1 MAVEKWIIKAKNTG
15 KNIVFAIGLILVAT
29 GCGSMEP
36 AEPAGTSGIRSQQ
49 AETSDDSIEQTDI
62 SQDSSEGM
70 ELTERDYNNAEQS
83 SQNEEDFVNIE
94 QAGRIE
100 AVYLGVNHYG
110 AEETNKENKDN
121 FQYRFEIDGREEVLA
136 IDNGT
141 KDEEGNFDYPIQ
153 NVLKEGYSYEIK
165 VENGVVTEA
174 VELLKGDN
182 NAYEPPVTGTPG
194 EHTLKNFLATAL
206 EPVGTTLY
214 IYGGGWNWQDN
225 GSSIQA
231 TTIGISPDW
240 VRFFIEQDEDFTYR
254 DKDGGFYP
262 YGGFNEYYYAGLDCS
277 GYLGWVVYNTLNDK
291 SGGEGYVGSSTGFAK
306 RLADMGFGDWTQNV
320 VVPDGSSETAVK
332 PGDIV
337 SIKGHVWISLG
348 TCADGSVVILHS
360 TPSDSRTGQSG
371 GGVQI
376 GAIGKTL
383 NCEAYQLADF
393 YMSEYYPEWYRRYA
407 VSLKKPETYFEIKG
421 DTAGRFTWDVMGEE
435 SVLTDPEE
443 FQKLSPEE
451 VLSELF
457 AE

>member
-1 MAVEKWIIKAKNTG
+1 
-15 KNIVFAIGLILVAT
+15 
-29 GCGSMEP
+29 
-36 AEPAGTSGIRSQQ
+36 
-49 AETSDDSIEQTDI
+49 
-62 SQDSSEGM
+62 
-70 ELTERDYNNAEQS
+70 
-83 SQNEEDFVNIE
+83 FVNIE
-94 QAGRIE
+94 QAGRTE

-110 AEETNKENKDN
+110 AEEVNKDNKDN
-121 FQYRFEIDGREEVLA
+121 FRYRFEIDGKEEILA

-141 KDEEGNFDYPIQ
+141 KDEEGNYDYPIQ
-153 NVLKEGYSYEIK
+153 NVLKEGYSFGIK
-165 VENGVVTEA
+165 VENDIVTEA
-174 VELLKGDN
+174 VELLKGEN

-254 DKDGGFYP
+254 AKDGGFYP
-262 YGGFNEYYYAGLDCS
+262 YGGFNEYYSAGLDCS

-306 RLADMGFGDWTQNV
+306 RLADMGFGDWTQKV
-320 VVPDGSSETAVK
+320 AVPDGSSEIAVK

-348 TCADGSVVILHS
+348 TCADGSVVIVHS
-360 TPSDSRTGQSG
+360 TPSDSRTGQPG

-376 GAIGKTL
+376 GAIGDTEE
-383 NCEAYQLADF
+383 CEAFRLADF
-393 YMSEYYPEWYRRYA
+393 YMSKYYPEWYRRYA
-407 VSLKKPETYFEIKG
+407 VSLKKPGTYFEIKG

-435 SVLTDPEE
+435 SVLTDPEG

>member
-1 MAVEKWIIKAKNTG
+1 MTAEKWITKAKNTG
-15 KNIVFAIGLILVAT
+15 KGISLVIGLVLAVT
-29 GCGSMEP
+29 GCGSTGQT
-36 AEPAGTSGIRSQQ
+36 EPAGMGGVRS
-49 AETSDDSIEQTDI
+49 EQTE
-62 SQDSSEGM
+62 SSC
-70 ELTERDYNNAEQS
+70 DNAEQS
-83 SQNEEDFVNIE
+83 NQNEEDFVNIE
-94 QAGRIE
+94 QAGRTE

-110 AEETNKENKDN
+110 AEEVNKDNKDN
-121 FQYRFEIDGREEVLA
+121 FRYRFEIDGKEEILA

-141 KDEEGNFDYPIQ
+141 KDEEGNYDYPIQ
-153 NVLKEGYSYEIK
+153 NVLKEGYSFGIK
-165 VENGVVTEA
+165 VENDIVTEA
-174 VELLKGDN
+174 VELLKGEN

-254 DKDGGFYP
+254 AKDGGFYP

-306 RLADMGFGDWTQNV
+306 RLADMGFGDWTQKV
-320 VVPDGSSETAVK
+320 AVPDGSSEIAVK

-348 TCADGSVVILHS
+348 TCADGSVVIVHS
-360 TPSDSRTGQSG
+360 TPSDSRTGQPG

-376 GAIGKTL
+376 GAIGDTEE
-383 NCEAYQLADF
+383 CEAFRLVDF
-393 YMSEYYPEWYRRYA
+393 YMSKYYPEWYRRYA
-407 VSLKKPETYFEIKG
+407 VSLKKPGTYFEIKG

-435 SVLTDPEE
+435 SVLTDPEG